1 MEKPAIEGGKTLRK
15 NFLVFGKPEILEEDI
30 NEVVDSLRKG
40 WISSGEKVEKF
51 EEMFR
56 EYNCCKNAIAVNS
69 CTAGLF
75 LSLSL
80 LGVNKGDEVITTPMT
95 FAPTANVIEHL
106 KAKPV
111 FVDVEKETGLI
122 DAEKIEE
129 KISEKT
135 KCILPVHLYG
145 RPCEM
150 DRIMEISK
158 EKKLAVLEDCAHA
171 IETEYKGKKVG
182 CIGDFGAF
190 SFYATKNVT
199 TGEGGMI
206 TTNNNELAEKTKLL
220 RMHGLDSSCW
230 KKFSSEEFKPTD
242 VLYAGYKFNL
252 TDLHASLGIHQLGR
266 IEKNLK
272 ERKKQA
278 KIYLEEFEKIDE
290 LILMNYSEK
299 NIRHAF
305 HLFAVLLD
313 LEKLNVDRNKFVQAM
328 KKENIGT
335 GVHFTSLHLTQYY
348 KEKYGFK
355 KEDYPNSAFIS
366 DRTFSLPIG
375 PGLSEEDIIDC
386 VNAVKKI
393 IGFYRK

>member
-1 MEKPAIEGGKTLRK
+1 MEKPAIEGGKAVRK
-15 NFLVFGKPEILEEDI
+15 NFLIFGKPEILEEDI
-30 NEVVDSLRKG
+30 KEVVDSLRKG
-40 WISSGEKVEKF
+40 WIGSGEKVERF
-51 EEMFR
+51 EEIFR
-56 EYNCCKNAIAVNS
+56 KYNCCNNAIAVNS

-75 LSLSL
+75 LSLGL
-80 LGVNKGDEVITTPMT
+80 LGVKEGDEVITTPMT

-111 FVDVEKETGLI
+111 FVDVEKSTGLI

-150 DRIMEISK
+150 DRIMEIAK
-158 EKKLAVLEDCAHA
+158 EKELGVLEDCAHA
-171 IETEYKGKKVG
+171 IETEYKGKKTG

-199 TGEGGMI
+199 TGEGGMV
-206 TTNNNELAEKTKLL
+206 TTNNDELAEKIKLL
-220 RMHGLDSSCW
+220 RLHGLNSNCLE
-230 KKFSSEEFKPTD
+230 KFSSEEFKPTD

-252 TDLHASLGIHQLGR
+252 TDLHASLGIHQLER
-266 IEKNLK
+266 VEKNLK
-272 ERKKQA
+272 QRKKQA
-278 KIYLEEFEKIDE
+278 KIYLEEFEKTDE
-290 LILMNYSEK
+290 LILMDYSEK

-305 HLFAVLLD
+305 HLFTVLLD
-313 LEKLNVDRNKFVQAM
+313 LEKLKIDRNHFVQAM

-335 GVHFTSLHLTQYY
+335 GVHFTSLHLAQYY
-348 KEKYGFK
+348 REKYNYEKNDFQ
-355 KEDYPNSAFIS
+355 NSAFIS

-375 PGLSEEDIIDC
+375 PGLSEEDIMDC

-393 IGFYRK
+393 TEFYRK